1 MKGTVVSVWMQTCRK
16 LYGDSNVDTT
26 MDFVGW
32 GSDKVFSPAEDINDN
47 HIKTFIDKMSSSQ
60 NITTEQLWR
69 AIGKDNIYSFAKV
82 YPVFFKHEST
92 YGFLKSLYDIHTV
105 MTQKIPGAKP
115 PLVEIKPV
123 SQREAVMKYHSKR
136 GMFDYFLGMLE
147 GSFAYFNEKY
157 EYNVEEKSADTLVI
171 RITFNKEIYHKK
183 SYLFNKITSLGFIRS
198 IAGKSTIV
206 TLLGSFLTSVGVLGL
221 ENIVKALIITGVS
234 SLATL
239 IGVGLLLKPTK
250 ELVRLGDKLNEN
262 IFFEDRDIFTNDIFE
277 DIFRSLKSHMKN
289 VNSDFVVFNG
299 ITEEMR
305 DFAEKLSKIS
315 NNMDNT
321 SNEISQV
328 VEQVASTSVDQAQNT
343 EHAASILNDNINAL
357 KVIVDSENNNKEEL
371 EGTIEKINSSFDE
384 IESVSKNIEK
394 TLNNFQ
400 EVKTKGVQLGDKA
413 KDITNIVSIVAQ
425 ISDQTNLLALNASI
439 EAARA
444 GEQGR
449 GFAVVAEEVRKLA
462 EQTKSAVQEINNNL
476 IQFVNDIDGLVDNIE
491 DQYDTLQQETKGL
504 EEIRTVSYE
513 STMSVRTVSA
523 SMIETINDLDTEAQS
538 IASMYET
545 IESLAAIAEENS
557 ASTEEVS
564 ASVSSYTEEI
574 RNLIQSINE
583 FKKIAEYFK
592 EGLDKYKL

>member
-47 HIKTFIDKMSSSQ
+47 HIKAFIEKMSGSQ

-123 SQREAVMKYHSKR
+123 SQKEAVMKYHSKR

-157 EYNVEEKSADTLVI
+157 EYSVEEKTADTLVI
-171 RITFNKEIYHKK
+171 KITFNKEIYHKK
-183 SYLFNKITSLGFIRS
+183 SYLFNKITSLGFVKS
-198 IAGKSTIV
+198 ISGKATLV
-206 TLLGSFLTSVGVLGL
+206 TFLGSLLTSLGVLGL
-221 ENIVKALIITGVS
+221 ENIVKALIITGVA
-234 SLATL
+234 SLSTL

-250 ELVRLGDKLNEN
+250 ELVRLGEKLNEN

-289 VNSDFVVFNG
+289 ISSDFVVFNG

-305 DFAEKLSKIS
+305 DFSEKLSKIS
-315 NNMDNT
+315 NNMGNT

-400 EVKTKGVQLGDKA
+400 EVKIKGVQLGDKA

-564 ASVSSYTEEI
+564 ANVSSYTEEI

-583 FKKIAEYFK
+583 FKKIADYFK

>member
-47 HIKTFIDKMSSSQ
+47 HIKTFIEKMSGSQ

-82 YPVFFKHEST
+82 YPVFFKHDST

-157 EYNVEEKSADTLVI
+157 EYNVEEKTADTLVI

-183 SYLFNKITSLGFIRS
+183 SYLFNKITSLGFIKS

-206 TLLGSFLTSVGVLGL
+206 TLLGTLLTSVGVLGL

-289 VNSDFVVFNG
+289 ISSDFVVFNG

-305 DFAEKLSKIS
+305 DFAEKLSRIS
-315 NNMDNT
+315 NNMGNT

-400 EVKTKGVQLGDKA
+400 EVKIKGVQLGDKA

-491 DQYDTLQQETKGL
+491 NQYDTLQQETKGL

-564 ASVSSYTEEI
+564 ANVSSYTEEI

>member
-16 LYGDSNVDTT
+16 LYGDSSVDST
-26 MDFVGW
+26 MEYVGW
-32 GSDKVFSPAEDINDN
+32 GSGRVFSPVEDVNDID
-47 HIKTFIDKMSSSQ
+47 IKRFMEKMSSSQ
-60 NITTEQLWR
+60 NVSTEQLWR
-69 AIGKDNIYSFAKV
+69 AIGNDNINSFAKV
-82 YPVFFKHEST
+82 YPVFFKHERT

-115 PLVEIKPV
+115 PVVDIKPV
-123 SQREAVMKYHSKR
+123 SSREAVMKYQSKR

-157 EYNVEEKSADTLVI
+157 EYNIEKKNEDSMEI
-171 RITFNKEIYHKK
+171 KITFSEDIYQKK
-183 SYLFNKITSLGFIRS
+183 SYLFNKITSLGFIKS
-198 IAGKSTIV
+198 IAGKATLVTFLV
-206 TLLGSFLTSVGVLGL
+206 TLLTSLGIL
-221 ENIVKALIITGVS
+221 GIDNIIKALILTGVS
-234 SLATL
+234 SVATL
-239 IGVGLLLKPTK
+239 VGVGLLLKPTK
-250 ELVRLGDKLNEN
+250 DLVRLGDKLNNN
-262 IFFEDRDIFTNDIFE
+262 IFFEDKDITTKDIFE
-277 DIFRSLKSHMKN
+277 DIFASIKTHMKSMS
-289 VNSDFVVFNG
+289 SDFVVFNG

-305 DFAEKLSKIS
+305 DFSEKLGKIS
-315 NNMDNT
+315 DNMDKT

-343 EHAASILNDNINAL
+343 EQAASILNDNINAL

-371 EGTIEKINSSFDE
+371 EGTIEKINSSFDKV
-384 IESVSKNIEK
+384 ESVSNNIEK

-400 EVKTKGVQLGDKA
+400 EVKVKGVQLGDKA

-462 EQTKSAVQEINNNL
+462 EQTKKAVEEINSNL
-476 IQFVNDIDGLVDNIE
+476 VQFVQDIDGLVDNIE
-491 DQYDTLQQETKGL
+491 EQYDTLQHETKGL
-504 EEIRTVSYE
+504 EEIRKVSYE
-513 STMSVRTVSA
+513 STMSVRTVSK
-523 SMIETINDLDTEAQS
+523 SMIETINDLDKEAKS
-538 IASMYET
+538 IATMYET

-564 ASVSSYTEEI
+564 ANVSSYTEEI
-574 RNLIQSINE
+574 RHLIQSVNE
-583 FKKIAEYFK
+583 FKKIAQYFK
-592 EGLDKYKL
+592 EDLDKYKF

>member
-47 HIKTFIDKMSSSQ
+47 HIKAFIEKMSGSQ

-123 SQREAVMKYHSKR
+123 SQKEAVMKYHSKR

-157 EYNVEEKSADTLVI
+157 EYSVEEKTADTLVI
-171 RITFNKEIYHKK
+171 KITFNKEIYHKK
-183 SYLFNKITSLGFIRS
+183 SYLFNKITSLGFVKS
-198 IAGKSTIV
+198 IAGKATLV
-206 TLLGSFLTSVGVLGL
+206 TFLGSLLTSLGVLGL
-221 ENIVKALIITGVS
+221 ENIVKALIITGVA
-234 SLATL
+234 SLSTL

-250 ELVRLGDKLNEN
+250 ELVRLGEKLNEN

-289 VNSDFVVFNG
+289 ISSDFVVFNG

-305 DFAEKLSKIS
+305 DFSEKLSKIS
-315 NNMDNT
+315 NNMGNT

-400 EVKTKGVQLGDKA
+400 EVKIKGVQLGDKA

-564 ASVSSYTEEI
+564 ANVSSYTEEI

-583 FKKIAEYFK
+583 FKKIADYFK

>member
-16 LYGDSNVDTT
+16 LYGDSSVDST
-26 MDFVGW
+26 MEYVGW
-32 GSDKVFSPAEDINDN
+32 GSGRVFSPVEDVNDSD
-47 HIKTFIDKMSSSQ
+47 IKKFMEKMSSSQ
-60 NITTEQLWR
+60 KVSTEQLWR
-69 AIGKDNIYSFAKV
+69 AIGNDNINSFAKV
-82 YPVFFKHEST
+82 YPVFFKHERT

-115 PLVEIKPV
+115 PVVDIKPV
-123 SQREAVMKYHSKR
+123 SSREAVMKYQSKR

-157 EYNVEEKSADTLVI
+157 EYNIEKKNEDSMEI
-171 RITFNKEIYHKK
+171 KITFSEDIYQKK
-183 SYLFNKITSLGFIRS
+183 SYLFNKVTSLGFIKS
-198 IAGKSTIV
+198 IAGKATLVTFLV
-206 TLLGSFLTSVGVLGL
+206 TLLASLGVLGVD
-221 ENIVKALIITGVS
+221 NIVKALILTGVS
-234 SLATL
+234 SIATL
-239 IGVGLLLKPTK
+239 VGVGLLLKPTK
-250 ELVRLGDKLNEN
+250 DLVRLGEKLNNN
-262 IFFEDRDIFTNDIFE
+262 IFFEDRDINTKDVFE
-277 DIFRSLKSHMKN
+277 DIFASIKTHMKSMS
-289 VNSDFVVFNG
+289 SDFVVFNG

-305 DFAEKLSKIS
+305 DFSEKLGKIS
-315 NNMDNT
+315 DNMDKT

-343 EHAASILNDNINAL
+343 EQAASILNDNINAL

-371 EGTIEKINSSFDE
+371 EGTIEKINSSFDKV
-384 IESVSKNIEK
+384 ESVSNNIEK

-400 EVKTKGVQLGDKA
+400 EVKVKGVQLGDKA

-462 EQTKSAVQEINNNL
+462 EQTKNAVEEINSNL
-476 IQFVNDIDGLVDNIE
+476 VQFVQDIDGLVDNIE
-491 DQYDTLQQETKGL
+491 EQYDTLQQETKGL
-504 EEIRTVSYE
+504 EEIRKVSYE
-513 STMSVRTVSA
+513 STMSVRTVSK
-523 SMIETINDLDTEAQS
+523 SMIETINDLDKEAKS
-538 IASMYET
+538 IATMYET

-564 ASVSSYTEEI
+564 ANVSSYTEEI
-574 RNLIQSINE
+574 RHLIQSVNE
-583 FKKIAEYFK
+583 FKKIAQYFK
-592 EGLDKYKL
+592 EDLDKYKF

>member
-16 LYGDSNVDTT
+16 LYGDSNVDST
-26 MDFVGW
+26 MEYVGW
-32 GSDKVFSPAEDINDN
+32 GSGRVFSPVEDVNDSD
-47 HIKTFIDKMSSSQ
+47 IKKFIERMSSNQS
-60 NITTEQLWR
+60 ITTEQLWR
-69 AIGKDNIYSFAKV
+69 AIGNDNINSFAKV
-82 YPVFFKHEST
+82 YPVFFKHETT
-92 YGFLKSLYDIHTV
+92 YGFLKSLYDIHIV

-115 PLVEIKPV
+115 PFVDIKPV
-123 SQREAVMKYHSKR
+123 SSREAVMKYQSKR

-147 GSFAYFNEKY
+147 GSFKYFNEKY
-157 EYNVEEKSADTLVI
+157 EYTVEKKTEDSLEIKIVFD
-171 RITFNKEIYHKK
+171 KEIYQKK
-183 SYLFNKITSLGFIRS
+183 SYFFNKITSLGFVKS
-198 IAGKSTIV
+198 ISGKATIF
-206 TLLGSFLTSVGVLGL
+206 TFLMSLIGSLGVLGFD
-221 ENIVKALIITGVS
+221 NIVKALILTGIS
-234 SLATL
+234 SIATFV
-239 IGVGLLLKPTK
+239 GVGLLLKPTK
-250 ELVRLGDKLNEN
+250 DLIRLSNKLNKNE
-262 IFFEDRDIFTNDIFE
+262 FFEDREIITKDIFE
-277 DIFRSLKSHMKN
+277 DIFGGLKAHMKSMS
-289 VNSDFVVFNG
+289 SDFVVFNG

-315 NNMDNT
+315 DNMDRT
-321 SNEISQV
+321 SSEISDV

-371 EGTIEKINSSFDE
+371 EGTIEKINSSFDKV
-384 IESVSKNIEK
+384 ESVSNNIEK

-400 EVKTKGVQLGDKA
+400 EVKVKGVQLGDKA

-462 EQTKSAVQEINNNL
+462 EQTKSAVEEINSNL
-476 IQFVNDIDGLVDNIE
+476 VQFVHDIDGLVDNIE
-491 DQYDTLQQETKGL
+491 EQYDTLQHETKGL
-504 EEIRTVSYE
+504 EEIRKVSYE
-513 STMSVRTVSA
+513 STMSVRTVSK
-523 SMIETINDLDTEAQS
+523 SMIETINDLDREAQS
-538 IASMYET
+538 IGSMYET

-564 ASVSSYTEEI
+564 ANVSSYTEEI
-574 RNLIQSINE
+574 RHLIQSINE

-592 EGLDKYKL
+592 EDLEKYKM

>member
-16 LYGDSNVDTT
+16 LYGDSSVDST
-26 MDFVGW
+26 MEYVGW
-32 GSDKVFSPAEDINDN
+32 GGGKVFSPVEDVNDSD
-47 HIKTFIDKMSSSQ
+47 IKRFMERMSSNQS
-60 NITTEQLWR
+60 ITSEQLWR
-69 AIGKDNIYSFAKV
+69 AIGNDNINSFAKV
-82 YPVFFKHEST
+82 YPVFFKHETT

-115 PLVEIKPV
+115 PFVDIKPI
-123 SQREAVMKYHSKR
+123 SSREAVMKYQSKR

-147 GSFAYFNEKY
+147 GSFKYFNEKY
-157 EYNVEEKSADTLVI
+157 EYTVEKKTEDSLEIKIAFD
-171 RITFNKEIYHKK
+171 KEIYQKK
-183 SYLFNKITSLGFIRS
+183 SYFFNKITSLGFVKS
-198 IAGKSTIV
+198 IAGKATIFTFLV
-206 TLLGSFLTSVGVLGL
+206 SLIGSLGVLGFD
-221 ENIVKALIITGVS
+221 NIVKALMLTGIS
-234 SLATL
+234 SIATFV
-239 IGVGLLLKPTK
+239 GVGLLLKPTK
-250 ELVRLGDKLNEN
+250 DLVRLANKLNKNE
-262 IFFEDRDIFTNDIFE
+262 FFEDRDIITKDIFQ
-277 DIFRSLKSHMKN
+277 DIFGGLKAHMKSMS
-289 VNSDFVVFNG
+289 SDFVVFNG

-315 NNMDNT
+315 DNMDRT
-321 SNEISQV
+321 SSEISDV

-371 EGTIEKINSSFDE
+371 EGTIEKINSSFDKV
-384 IESVSKNIEK
+384 ESVSNNIEK

-400 EVKTKGVQLGDKA
+400 EVKVKGVQLGDKA

-462 EQTKSAVQEINNNL
+462 EQTKSAVEEINSNL
-476 IQFVNDIDGLVDNIE
+476 VQFVQDIDGLVDNIE
-491 DQYDTLQQETKGL
+491 EQYDTLQHETKGL
-504 EEIRTVSYE
+504 EEIRKVSYE
-513 STMSVRTVSA
+513 STMSVRTVSK
-523 SMIETINDLDTEAQS
+523 SMIETINDLDKEAQS
-538 IASMYET
+538 IGSMYDT

-564 ASVSSYTEEI
+564 ANVSSYTEEI
-574 RNLIQSINE
+574 RHLIQSINE

-592 EGLDKYKL
+592 EDLDKYKM

>member
-1 MKGTVVSVWMQTCRK
+1 MQTCRK
-16 LYGDSNVDTT
+16 LYGDSSVDNT
-26 MDFVGW
+26 MEYVGW
-32 GSDKVFSPAEDINDN
+32 GSNKVFSPAEDINDN
-47 HIKTFIDKMSSSQ
+47 EIKKFIEKMSGSE

-69 AIGKDNIYSFAKV
+69 AIGKDNINSFAKV

-105 MTQKIPGAKP
+105 MTQKIPGARP
-115 PLVEIKPV
+115 PIVDIKPI
-123 SQREAVMKYHSKR
+123 SSREAIMKYQSKR

-147 GSFAYFNEKY
+147 GSFEYFNEKY
-157 EYNVEEKSADTLVI
+157 EYNIEEKSGDTMVI
-171 RITFNKEIYHKK
+171 KITFSKDIYHKK
-183 SYLFNKITSLGFIRS
+183 SYLFNKITSLGFIKS
-198 IAGKSTIV
+198 IGGKATIFTFLV
-206 TLLGSFLTSVGVLGL
+206 SLLTSLGVLGL
-221 ENIVKALIITGVS
+221 DNIVKALIITGVA
-234 SLATL
+234 SLSTL
-239 IGVGLLLKPTK
+239 VGVELLLKPTK
-250 ELVRLGDKLNEN
+250 DLMRIGEKLNKN
-262 IFFEDRDIFTNDIFE
+262 IFFEDRDIFTNDIFQ
-277 DIFRSLKSHMKN
+277 DIFKSLKDHMKN
-289 VNSDFVVFNG
+289 ISSDFVVFNG

-315 NNMDNT
+315 NNMDHT

-400 EVKTKGVQLGDKA
+400 QVKIKGVQLGDKA

-462 EQTKSAVQEINNNL
+462 EQTKNAVQEINTNL

-491 DQYDTLQQETKGL
+491 NQYDTLQQETKGL

-513 STMSVRTVSA
+513 STMSVRTVSK
-523 SMIETINDLDTEAQS
+523 SMIETINDLDAESQS

-564 ASVSSYTEEI
+564 ANVSNYTDEI

-583 FKKIAEYFK
+583 FKKIAQYFK